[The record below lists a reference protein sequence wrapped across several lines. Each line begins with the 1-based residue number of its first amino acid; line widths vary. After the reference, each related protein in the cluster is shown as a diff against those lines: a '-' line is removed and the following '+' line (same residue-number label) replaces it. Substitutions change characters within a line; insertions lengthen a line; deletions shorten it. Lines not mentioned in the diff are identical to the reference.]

1 MAISPLKWSKIEEKK
16 LFSILASN
24 KLLAALGSKI
34 GTCLVFCYSF
44 SVKDNQCTGTMW
56 YMKHYYSK
64 RNWINTLAWK

>member
-44 SVKDNQCTGTMW
+44 SVKDNQCTGTM
-56 YMKHYYSK
+56 
-64 RNWINTLAWK
+64 